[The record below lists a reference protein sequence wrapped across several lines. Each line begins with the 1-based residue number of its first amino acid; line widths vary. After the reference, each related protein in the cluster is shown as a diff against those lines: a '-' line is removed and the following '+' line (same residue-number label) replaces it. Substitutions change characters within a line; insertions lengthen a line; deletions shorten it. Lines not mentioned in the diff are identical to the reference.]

1 MRTKHIQF
9 VKRHIQNIRTSAS
22 EKQTEKLHRLSF
34 CIGELGGGLM
44 IWTAVFILMQVN
56 LRIDEVRF
64 SL

>member
-44 IWTAVFILMQVN
+44 IWTAVFFYLDASQLEN
-56 LRIDEVRF
+56 
-64 SL
+64 